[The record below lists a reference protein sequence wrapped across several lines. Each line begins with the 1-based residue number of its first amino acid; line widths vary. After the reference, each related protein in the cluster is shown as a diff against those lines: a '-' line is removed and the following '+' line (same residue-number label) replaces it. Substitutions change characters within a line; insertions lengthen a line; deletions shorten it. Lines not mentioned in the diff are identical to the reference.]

1 MTKEVPQI
9 SVARFPYIG
18 GQAQCIL
25 PRNDSELVTTRGA
38 KLIGHLTERPLHT
51 FLWRRCPLAKVPP
64 PAPTR
69 ETIDVGRQD
78 ITCNRWG
85 RAADDN
91 DAHTRT
97 PRENWPR
104 PIAFPLGYP
113 LRGR

>member
-1 MTKEVPQI
+1 MADRHNAYCP
-9 SVARFPYIG
+9 
-18 GQAQCIL
+18 
-25 PRNDSELVTTRGA
+25 VTTAREA
-38 KLIGHLTERPLHT
+38 KLIEHLTERPLDT

-78 ITCNRWG
+78 ITCNRCG
-85 RAADDN
+85 RAADD

-97 PRENWPR
+97 PRENWPP
-104 PIAFPLGYP
+104 PIAFPLAYP